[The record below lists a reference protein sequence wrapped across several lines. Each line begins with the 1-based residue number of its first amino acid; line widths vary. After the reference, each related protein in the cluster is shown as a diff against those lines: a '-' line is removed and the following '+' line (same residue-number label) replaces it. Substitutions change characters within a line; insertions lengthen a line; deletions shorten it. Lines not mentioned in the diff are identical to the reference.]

1 MESTEYANAYS
12 EVLEILKNISKEDY
26 NKIPIEK
33 INLFKTKANKEYKFE
48 YNPMLTLNEQKVSKR
63 AKAIIAILFRDYWA
77 TPEQKE
83 KILSK
88 QNYDRIRIEFDKR
101 NQYNPNDI
109 FKNMVKEKSAV
120 ADENNLP
127 IKVKNNNFLKK
138 IIDYIRNL
146 FLYR

>member
-33 INLFKTKANKEYKFE
+33 INLFNTKANKEYKFQ
-48 YNPMLTLNEQKVSKR
+48 YNPTLTLDEQKVSKR

-83 KILSK
+83 RIVSK
-88 QNYDRIRIEFDKR
+88 QNYDRARIENDKR
-101 NQYNPNDI
+101 NKYNPNDI
-109 FKNMVKEKSAV
+109 FKNRVKEKT
-120 ADENNLP
+120 ADESNLP
-127 IKVKNNNFLKK
+127 IEVKKNNFLKK
-138 IIDYIRNL
+138 IIDYVRNL
-146 FLYR
+146 FIYK

>member
-33 INLFKTKANKEYKFE
+33 INLFKTKANKEYKFQ
-48 YNPMLTLNEQKVSKR
+48 YNPTLTLDEQKVSKR

-77 TPEQKE
+77 TPEQRE
-83 KILSK
+83 RILSK
-88 QNYDRIRIEFDKR
+88 QNYDRTRIENDKR
-101 NQYNPNDI
+101 NKYNPNEI
-109 FKNMVKEKSAV
+109 FKNSVKEKSAM
-120 ADENNLP
+120 ATENNLP
-127 IKVKNNNFLKK
+127 IEVKNNKFLKK

-146 FLYR
+146 FI